1 MIKHIVLSLMALTL
15 AMTGM
20 NAVATCPGDGEEVD
34 GSGIGRASL
43 SKKDREGKTGID
55 NYRYFLDTKGEFVGE
70 NDDEFEYGEGR
81 NIFRL
86 VAALCPGAAEFV
98 PQYIYK
104 SHAV

>member
-1 MIKHIVLSLMALTL
+1 MIKHIVLSLMAMTL

-20 NAVATCPGDGEEVD
+20 NTVGTRPVDEDEVD
-34 GSGIGRASL
+34 TAGIGRASL

-55 NYRYFLDTKGEFVGE
+55 NYRYFLDTKGEFVGK

-81 NIFRL
+81 TIFRL